1 MGRQSQTVWS
11 QQEIPSKKRFLSP
24 NLHFRRTESAGKK
37 RKASL
42 KEQRPAS

>member
-1 MGRQSQTVWS
+1 MDRESQTVWS
-11 QQEIPSKKRFLSP
+11 RRKIPRKRLLSP

-37 RKASL
+37 RKASI